1 MKQVLIT
8 YAVIV
13 QVVAV
18 LLLQWYA
25 IAPHFRQ
32 GNVHQCRGDH
42 SQCGCAP
49 ERIAAH
55 TCCCYQRKALY
66 CGMKNH
72 CKKSHFTKRS
82 GNSSI
87 TYIGIAPCGGN
98 PKFITVS
105 LDRLEFVR
113 SKAQTALPTR
123 CSFRRPTFLRE
134 TVNSRIMEPP
144 DPPPPKKLLFS

>member
-1 MKQVLIT
+1 MKQALIT
-8 YAVIV
+8 YAVIA

-25 IAPHFRQ
+25 IAPHVRRSH
-32 GNVHQCRGDH
+32 VHQCRGDH
-42 SQCGCAP
+42 SQCGCSP

-66 CGMKNH
+66 SDMRDHRN
-72 CKKSHFTKRS
+72 KSHCAKRG
-82 GNSSI
+82 GNSSMA
-87 TYIGIAPCGGN
+87 YIGIAPCGGN

-105 LDRLEFVR
+105 LDRLEFMR
-113 SKAQTALPTR
+113 SEAQTALPAG
-123 CSFRRPTFLRE
+123 CSFGRPSFLRE

-144 DPPPPKKLLFS
+144 DPPPPKALLFS